1 MVLLVLVSA
10 CGDPIDRASNGTE
23 LEAAERQAIG
33 EAAANAAL
41 SPVITE
47 IRERVNERAREMA
60 GEALARG
67 ADAEAELCTSLSQ

>member
-1 MVLLVLVSA
+1 MGVGGAPRPTPMRAVSA
-10 CGDPIDRASNGTE
+10 WRPAK
-23 LEAAERQAIG
+23 LEQLTR
-33 EAAANAAL
+33 
-41 SPVITE
+41 SITE